1 MAKRV
6 LIVDDDPDLA
16 ALLRTKLELRG
27 IEVRV
32 ALDGPL
38 ALQEAQ
44 RFRPD
49 LIILDI
55 MFPAGGGLTV
65 LQRLKLSVFT
75 NTKPIVVVTA
85 SDEAAIK
92 EKALHLGVAAYI
104 HKPFDTERLIADIQQ
119 LLEPAAQ

>member
-85 SDEAAIK
+85 S
-92 EKALHLGVAAYI
+92 
-104 HKPFDTERLIADIQQ
+104 
-119 LLEPAAQ
+119 